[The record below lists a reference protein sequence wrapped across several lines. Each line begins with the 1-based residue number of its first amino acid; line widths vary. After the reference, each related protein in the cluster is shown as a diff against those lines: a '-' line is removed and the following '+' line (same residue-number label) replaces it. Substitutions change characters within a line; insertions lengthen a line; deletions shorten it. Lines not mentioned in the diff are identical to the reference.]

1 MSLIFSLRPS
11 DIQPKLEDESDSD
24 EEDDFIDDD
33 DEDTRKPKGK
43 KPPAKKTPAKKPA
56 KSPKKAVKKEEP
68 ADDNDEEK
76 PKAKKPKCVSF
87 DLGEGTGCSYTAS
100 LRSLLLVQLG
110 QRIPGASP
118 FRKVNLIVLPA

>member
-1 MSLIFSLRPS
+1 MSLIFSLGPS
-11 DIQPKLEDESDSD
+11 DIQPKFEDESDSD

-33 DEDTRKPKGK
+33 GEDTRKPKGK

-56 KSPKKAVKKEEP
+56 KSPKKAVKKEEL
-68 ADDNDEEK
+68 ADDNEQEK

-87 DLGEGTGCSYTAS
+87 DLAEGTECSYTAS
-100 LRSLLLVQLG
+100 LQSLLLVQLG

-118 FRKVNLIVLPA
+118 FQMVNLIVWLA